1 MVGDTV
7 WLLRESPSGEIE
19 YKVLIELIPKTENDC
34 EDLLRGYFR
43 LEVDLEQE
51 YNKWC
56 KAHSHF
62 DDINQFHAVRVLNQ
76 DPVENLFSF
85 ICSQN
90 NHISRISTMVEK
102 LCSFYGEKIG
112 EANGNDYYCFP
123 DIDKLSAAG
132 VEQKLRANGF
142 GYRAKYIEKSAKEI
156 HSKGGRKWFEQLV
169 QMNYKEAHRNLTE
182 LSGIGPKVADC
193 ICLMSLGHLEAI
205 PVDTHIFQIA
215 QKHYMPNL
223 KSAKSV
229 TGKMYNEIGDKFRDI
244 YGPLAGWT
252 QTMLFCADLKQF
264 QAGNDAK
271 KAIKRKA
278 T

>member
-1 MVGDTV
+1 
-7 WLLRESPSGEIE
+7 
-19 YKVLIELIPKTENDC
+19 
-34 EDLLRGYFR
+34 
-43 LEVDLEQE
+43 
-51 YNKWC
+51 
-56 KAHSHF
+56 
-62 DDINQFHAVRVLNQ
+62 
-76 DPVENLFSF
+76 
-85 ICSQN
+85 
-90 NHISRISTMVEK
+90 MVEK

-278 T
+278 TWTIRMNIHSKANPSVPHPGQNKYKLMVDISGIFPVIIIGHINKNYQCGI